1 MKYDFPK
8 PGQTCLLYFSVEH
21 SKAPK
26 FKGHIRAETL
36 ISGYILESIPG
47 GSRLYFCSNNDVK
60 GDIPKVKYYY
70 AIKIEFS

>member
-8 PGQTCLLYFSVEH
+8 PGQICLLYFSVEH
-21 SKAPK
+21 NKAPK

-36 ISGYILESIPG
+36 ISGYILESITG

-60 GDIPKVKYYY
+60 GDIPKVIWYYNT
-70 AIKIEFS
+70 K